1 MKKII
6 LFFQESFAE
15 LKKVTWPS
23 REEVIASTKVVL
35 VSTVVIAAVLGLVDF
50 VLVKL
55 VDLVF

>member
-15 LKKVTWPS
+15 LKKVTWPG
-23 REEVIASTKVVL
+23 RDEVISSTKVVII
-35 VSTVVIAAVLGLVDF
+35 STVVIAAVLGLVDF

-55 VDLVF
+55 VDWVF

>member
-23 REEVIASTKVVL
+23 RDEVVSSTKVVL
-35 VSTVVIAAVLGLVDF
+35 LSTIVIAAVLGLVDF
-50 VLVKL
+50 ILVKL
-55 VDLVF
+55 VDWVF